1 MRARTVC
8 AAGPRQRMVKT
19 AMIEFDHL
27 TKTYNGKKAVDNLT
41 TGIRD
46 GEIYGLLGPNGA
58 GKSTTIL
65 MLTGLI
71 EPTAGRCLV
80 AGIDVTKD
88 PVAVKSRIGY
98 MPEDVGFYANLSAEE
113 NLGYFARLYGME
125 RAPQKKRIAELLSL
139 VGLDGVTKE
148 VGGYSKGM
156 RQRLGLAKALLNNP
170 AVIVL
175 DEPTANLD
183 PQGVADYRRI
193 ITEAAAGGT
202 TVLVSSHILAEVSR
216 VCTRVGILARGRLV
230 AEGSVDELAARPG
243 GSGDQRTIFRVAT
256 RSPMP
261 AFSHPALLDAS
272 YAADRCSATLAATE
286 DLRDFIADTLAA
298 DGIPLREL
306 AKEEYTLEDTF
317 LSYYQEAS

>member
-1 MRARTVC
+1 
-8 AAGPRQRMVKT
+8 
-19 AMIEFDHL
+19 MIAFDHL
-27 TKTYNGKKAVDNLT
+27 TKTYHGKKAVDNLT
-41 TGIRD
+41 TEIRD

-125 RAPQKKRIAELLSL
+125 KNLQKQRIPELLSR

-156 RQRLGLAKALLNNP
+156 RQRLGLAKALLNAP
-170 AVIVL
+170 SVIVL

-193 ITEAAAGGT
+193 ITETAENGT

-230 AEGSVDELAARPG
+230 AEGSVHELSAR
-243 GSGDQRTIFRVAT
+243 SGVNGNTRTVFRVAT
-256 RSPMP
+256 RVPMP
-261 AFSHPALLDAS
+261 DFTHPALLDAS
-272 YAADRCSATLAATE
+272 YSADRCSAVLAATE

-298 DGIPLREL
+298 ENIPLREL
-306 AKEEYTLEDTF
+306 AKEEFTLEDTF